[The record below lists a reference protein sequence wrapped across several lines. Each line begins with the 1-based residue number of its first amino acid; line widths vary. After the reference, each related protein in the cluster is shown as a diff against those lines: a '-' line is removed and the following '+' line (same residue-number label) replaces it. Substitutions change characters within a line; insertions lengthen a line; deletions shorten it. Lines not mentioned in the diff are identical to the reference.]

1 MGIYDFTFLL
11 KVEGLLVGLHLC
23 LSELTVVILA
33 IVREKRFWI
42 RVTDESISAPGHSC
56 TLVPSGKRLVYTIQ
70 HFNSISMMNE
80 NLINRAIISHI
91 ILTRVLLPNRLSG
104 LIGFKAVFAQH
115 FSKTPGLLTLGR
127 HMQLFH

>member
-11 KVEGLLVGLHLC
+11 KIEGLLVGLHLC

-42 RVTDESISAPGHSC
+42 RITDESISAPGHSC
-56 TLVPSGKRLVYTIQ
+56 TLVPSGKRLV
-70 HFNSISMMNE
+70 
-80 NLINRAIISHI
+80 
-91 ILTRVLLPNRLSG
+91 RVLLPNGLSG